1 MSVVVGYIPAKRGQA
16 ALDAAIDE
24 ARLRGTDI
32 VVVHSFHGGVRED
45 GDEILATEE
54 DLAEVG
60 ARLDSEGMAHS
71 IHDYVRGNSPAK
83 DLVMAAREFDAEL
96 IVIGIRRRTAAGK
109 FLLGSNAHDILMD
122 AECPV
127 LTVKTSQA

>member
-1 MSVVVGYIPAKRGQA
+1 MSIVVGYVPAPRGQA

-24 ARLRGTDI
+24 ARRRSTDV
-32 VVVHSFHGGVRED
+32 VVVHSFHGGTRE
-45 GDEILATEE
+45 GSDEILATDEE
-54 DLAEVG
+54 LEEIGKRLEAEG
-60 ARLDSEGMAHS
+60 IAHS

-83 DLVMAAREFDAEL
+83 DLVLAAAEFDAEL

-127 LTVKTSQA
+127 LTVKAAPM

>member
-1 MSVVVGYIPAKRGQA
+1 MSVVVGYIAADRGRA

-24 ARLRGTDI
+24 AKRRGTDL
-32 VVVHSFHGGVRED
+32 VVVHSFHGGPRED
-45 GDEILATEE
+45 GDEILATDEE
-54 DLAEVG
+54 LAEIGV
-60 ARLDSEGMAHS
+60 RLEAEGLPHS
-71 IHDYVRGNSPAK
+71 IHDYVRGNDPAK

-127 LTVKTSQA
+127 LTVKAQST

>member
-1 MSVVVGYIPAKRGQA
+1 MSVVVGYIAADRGRA

-24 ARLRGTDI
+24 AKRRGTDL
-32 VVVHSFHGGVRED
+32 VVVHSFHGGPRED
-45 GDEILATEE
+45 GDEILATDEE
-54 DLAEVG
+54 LAEIG
-60 ARLDSEGMAHS
+60 ARLEAEGLPHS
-71 IHDYVRGNSPAK
+71 IHDYVRGNDPAK

-127 LTVKTSQA
+127 LTVKAQSA